1 MRNSKSHRE
10 ETVNP
15 NLNVN
20 GYEEH
25 WTLKSVKMSFN
36 NERHSYEKLA
46 KENAYITRRSLML
59 HGRRKSSDLKNIYS
73 WKSSVGSRKKQ
84 ANKESR
90 QWMFWIF
97 AHPRHACLLTH
108 SLDLPAWKNGKELS
122 ATQASCRCPCKSW
135 TSTSNPFMGLS
146 CNGMKKVKRY
156 SHSQENLR
164 RHAQDRNWCR

>member
-1 MRNSKSHRE
+1 MRNSKSHWE

-59 HGRRKSSDLKNIYS
+59 HGRRKSSNFKNIYS
-73 WKSSVGSRKKQ
+73 WKSSVCSRKKQ

-90 QWMFWIF
+90 QWVQAGCFGFLLTPGMLVYLLTRLIS
-97 AHPRHACLLTH
+97 PPGKMERNCLLLRLVVDARVKVEQVRVILSWDFHATE
-108 SLDLPAWKNGKELS
+108 WKK
-122 ATQASCRCPCKSW
+122 
-135 TSTSNPFMGLS
+135 
-146 CNGMKKVKRY
+146 
-156 SHSQENLR
+156 
-164 RHAQDRNWCR
+164 